1 MKFGLDLPWKDKGKP
16 TNVVVY
22 RKTKTG
28 KKYYMIVTDIHVDII
43 NNARATKPIVD
54 HKYEIVELGIGE
66 GFVEPWKN
74 KYNIKKHEV
83 LSRYK

>member
-1 MKFGLDLPWKDKGKP
+1 MKLPWQEKGKP

-22 RKTKTG
+22 
-28 KKYYMIVTDIHVDII
+28 KKQKSGSKHYMIVTDIHIDII

-66 GFVEPWKN
+66 GFIESWSK
-74 KYNIKKHEV
+74 KYNIKKPEV
-83 LSRYK
+83 LSKYG

>member
-1 MKFGLDLPWKDKGKP
+1 MKLPWQEKGKP

-22 RKTKTG
+22 
-28 KKYYMIVTDIHVDII
+28 KKQKSSNKHYMIVTDIHIDII

-66 GFVEPWKN
+66 GFIESWSK
-74 KYNIKKHEV
+74 KYNIKKPEV
-83 LSRYK
+83 LSKYG